1 MTNNK
6 APCFNCQNRQVGC
19 HSECQGYLE
28 YQTKNNAIRTKRLE
42 EHEKARR
49 LNDCLSKATIARMYL
64 GW

>member
-19 HSECQGYLE
+19 HSKCPGYLE
-28 YQTKNNAIRTKRLE
+28 YQAKNNAVNTKRRE
-42 EHEKARR
+42 EQEKEHM
-49 LNDCLSKATIARMYL
+49 LNDCLNKATIARMYL

>member
-19 HSECQGYLE
+19 HSNCQSYLD
-28 YQTKNNAIRTKRLE
+28 YQAKNSAIQTKRIE
-42 EHEKARR
+42 EHEKAYK
-49 LNDCLSKATIARMYL
+49 LNGCLSKATTARMYL

>member
-19 HSECQGYLE
+19 HSKCQSYLE
-28 YQTKNNAIRTKRLE
+28 YQAKNNAIRTKRLE

-49 LNDCLSKATIARMYL
+49 LNGCLSKATIARMYL

>member
-19 HSECQGYLE
+19 HSKCHGYLE
-28 YQTKNNAIRTKRLE
+28 YQTKNNAIRNKRLE

-49 LNDCLSKATIARMYL
+49 LNGCLSKATIARMYL